1 MWQVAFDPKGVAII
15 QNDKTHESDE
25 SAETQRNKD
34 VTYSRRRVRLVKCG
48 TPFTIIRNMDAY

>member
-34 VTYSRRRVRLVKCG
+34 VTYSRHRVRLVKCG
-48 TPFTIIRNMDAY
+48 VPIHNQRNMDAC